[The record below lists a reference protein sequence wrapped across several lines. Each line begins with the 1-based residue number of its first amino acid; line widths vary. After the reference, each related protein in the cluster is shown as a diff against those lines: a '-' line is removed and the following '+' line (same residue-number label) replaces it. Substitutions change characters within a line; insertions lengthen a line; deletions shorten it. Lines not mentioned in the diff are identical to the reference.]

1 MTFDLIGEFLEHV
14 DFSEVSVTE
23 LHSFEHIDHPT
34 GAFSAGSALAA
45 TLVLVE
51 LSESEN
57 GINDVSLVVHDDDGR
72 CAKTALSVLKVIEI
86 HQRLIALFL
95 GQHRHR
101 RTARNDRLEVVPST
115 DDALAVSLNEFTQR
129 NGHFLLD
136 GDRVVDMTTDAEQ
149 FRAGIS
155 LSAEAIKPA
164 GASSHD
170 GRTNGN
176 CFNIGHGRRA
186 SIEASVGG
194 EWRL

>member
-149 FRAGIS
+149 FSCRHFS
-155 LSAEAIKPA
+155 LCR
-164 GASSHD
+164 SH
-170 GRTNGN
+170 
-176 CFNIGHGRRA
+176 
-186 SIEASVGG
+186 
-194 EWRL
+194 